1 MKTVRFAPA
10 FDFSA
15 AAFPG
20 PLGPYRWLY
29 LDLNSYFASV
39 EQQENPHLRGKPVI
53 VSPAPTEFTVAIAAS
68 YEAKR
73 LGVKTGTPIREA
85 RRLIPGLHVVPARHD
100 YYVRYHHRIAKALD
114 KHLPIEA
121 ACSIDEFACRLTGTQ
136 THEAK
141 ARRIAAAI
149 KAQIA
154 HDVGPYVRASIGMGP
169 NKFLAKVATNMQ
181 KPDGLIL
188 LRKEE
193 LPERLYDLGFG
204 AIPGIGRAMTR
215 RLEAAGITDM
225 KGLLA
230 LAPKRAR
237 HIWGGVGGERLLA
250 ALYGVEVEEPKTV
263 RRSVSHSHVL
273 AKAMRAAPHAR
284 AISRRLTAKAAS
296 RLRRLDYRARCVGL
310 YVRFAAGGRWR
321 GDAGVQATQDSFLL
335 LKTHDALWAQMSA
348 ERPAEC
354 ARGLRQV
361 SVWLTGLRPVNALAA
376 DLFADGGDPAFTH
389 AQEREHLCRALDG
402 LNSRYGRNAISIG
415 AHKANVGEYTGVKIA
430 FTRIPD
436 APEFDE

>member
-1 MKTVRFAPA
+1 MGHLPFASSM
-10 FDFSA
+10 DFSGDS
-15 AAFPG
+15 FPG

-39 EQQENPHLRGKPVI
+39 EQQEYPHLRGKPVI

-85 RRLIPGLHVVPARHD
+85 RRLVPGIHVVPARHD
-100 YYVRYHHRIAKALD
+100 MYVRYHHRIAKALD
-114 KHLPIEA
+114 KHLPIEM

-141 ARRIAAAI
+141 ARTIAGAI
-149 KAQIA
+149 KVQIA
-154 HDVGPYVRASIGMGP
+154 RDVGPFVRASIGMGP

-188 LRKEE
+188 LTKAE
-193 LPERLYDLGFG
+193 LPERLYGLGFG
-204 AIPGIGRAMTR
+204 DIPGIGRAMSR
-215 RLEAAGITDM
+215 RLEAVGITTM
-225 KGLLA
+225 AGLLA
-230 LAPKRAR
+230 LPPKQAR
-237 HIWGGVGGERLLA
+237 SIWGGVQGERLLA
-250 ALYGVEVEEPKTV
+250 ALYGAEVEEPKTT
-263 RRSVSHSHVL
+263 RRSISHSHVL
-273 AKAMRAAPHAR
+273 AKAMRAAPNAR
-284 AISRRLTAKAAS
+284 AISRRLAAKTAS
-296 RLRRLDYRARCVGL
+296 RLRRLDHRARRLGVN
-310 YVRFAAGGRWR
+310 VRFVSGGRWR

-335 LKTHDALWAQMSA
+335 LKAHDRLWAQMQA

-361 SVWLTGLRPVNALAA
+361 SVWLTGLQAIDALAV
-376 DLFADGGDPAFTH
+376 DLFDAGGDPAFTH
-389 AQEREHLCRALDG
+389 SKGREHLCRALDG
-402 LNSRYGRNAISIG
+402 LNQRYGRNTVNIG
-415 AHKANVGEYTGVKIA
+415 AHKAAVGEYTGVKIA

>member
-1 MKTVRFAPA
+1 MPPIHLSSTPA
-10 FDFSA
+10 CPPD
-15 AAFPG
+15 AFPG

-39 EQQENPHLRGKPVI
+39 EQQETPHLQGKPMI

-68 YEAKR
+68 IEAKR

-85 RRLIPGLHVVPARHD
+85 RRLIPGLYVVPARHD
-100 YYVRYHHRIAKALD
+100 VYVRYHHKIRAALD
-114 KHLPIEA
+114 RHLPVEM

-136 THEAK
+136 THEGK

-154 HDVGPYVRASIGMGP
+154 RDVGPCVRASIGLGP
-169 NKFLAKVATNMQ
+169 NKFLAKVATNMK

-188 LRKEE
+188 ITKED
-193 LPERLYDLGFG
+193 LPDRLYGLGFG
-204 AIPGIGRAMTR
+204 DIPGIGRAMTR
-215 RLEAAGITDM
+215 RLEAVGITDM
-225 KGLLA
+225 RGLLA
-230 LAPKRAR
+230 LAPKKAR

-250 ALYGVEVEEPKTV
+250 ALYGAEVEEPKTI

-296 RLRRLDYRARCVGL
+296 RLRRLDHRASRFGIS
-310 YVRFAAGGRWR
+310 VRFVAGGRWH
-321 GDAGVQATQDSFLL
+321 GEASIQATQDSFLL
-335 LKTHDALWAQMSA
+335 LKAHEELWAKMSHC
-348 ERPAEC
+348 RPAEC

-361 SVWLTGLRPVNALAA
+361 SVWMSGLRAVDALAR
-376 DLFADGGDPAFTH
+376 DLFEQGGDAAFTRS
-389 AQEREHLCRALDG
+389 QEREHLCRALDG
-402 LNSRYGRNAISIG
+402 LNHRYGRGAVNIG
-415 AHKANVGEYTGVKIA
+415 AHKVDVGAFTGVKIA

>member
-1 MKTVRFAPA
+1 MPMMHASTGFN
-10 FDFSA
+10 A
-15 AAFPG
+15 AAEAFPG

-39 EQQENPHLRGKPVI
+39 EQQEYPALRGKPVI

-73 LGVKTGTPIREA
+73 LGVKTGTPIAEA
-85 RRLIPGLHVVPARHD
+85 RRLIPGIHVVPARHD
-100 YYVRYHHRIAKALD
+100 MYVRYHHRIAKALD

-136 THEAK
+136 THAAK
-141 ARRIAAAI
+141 AVRIAHAI
-149 KAQIA
+149 KAQIKA
-154 HDVGPYVRASIGMGP
+154 DVGAYVGASVGIGP

-188 LRKEE
+188 LQKSD
-193 LPERLYDLGFG
+193 LPQRLYTLGFG
-204 AIPGIGRAMTR
+204 DIPGIGRAMTR

-225 KGLLA
+225 ESLLA
-230 LAPKRAR
+230 LSPKRAR
-237 HIWGGVGGERLLA
+237 CIWRGVQGERLLA
-250 ALYGVEVEEPKTV
+250 ALYGTEVEEPKTT

-273 AKAMRAAPHAR
+273 AKAMWAAPHAR
-284 AISRRLTAKAAS
+284 AISRRLAAKAAS
-296 RLRRLDYRARCVGL
+296 RLRRLEHRARRVGL
-310 YVRFAAGGRWR
+310 KVRFVSGESWHA
-321 GDAGVQATQDSFLL
+321 DAGVQATQDSFLL
-335 LKTHDALWAQMSA
+335 LKTHDALWAQMSNA
-348 ERPAEC
+348 CPAQL

-361 SVWLTGLRPVNALAA
+361 NVWLTGLQAVDTLAI
-376 DLFADGGDPAFTH
+376 DLFEGGGDPAFTRTRS
-389 AQEREHLCRALDG
+389 REHLCKALDG
-402 LNSRYGRNAISIG
+402 LNSRYGRNTVSIG
-415 AHKANVGEYTGVKIA
+415 AHKADVGEFTGVKIA